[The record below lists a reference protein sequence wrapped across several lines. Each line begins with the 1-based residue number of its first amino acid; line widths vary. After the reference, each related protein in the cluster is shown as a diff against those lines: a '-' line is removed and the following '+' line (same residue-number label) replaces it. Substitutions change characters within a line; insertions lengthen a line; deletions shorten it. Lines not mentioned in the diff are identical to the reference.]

1 MAAFAS
7 STKALSMS
15 PDLAYSFPS
24 RLYFSADFKWYLNP
38 LDSSHGIF
46 ALSASSDIVAGRRLG
61 PALGLLGR
69 DEVSWDCVV
78 LW

>member
-7 STKALSMS
+7 STNAFSMS
-15 PDLAYSFPS
+15 PDLAYSLPS
-24 RLYFSADFKWYLNP
+24 RRYFSADFRWYLKP
-38 LDSSHGIF
+38 FDSSHGIF

-69 DEVSWDCVV
+69 DVSWDCA
-78 LW
+78 L